1 MRTTLLTLCGFSL
14 LVELASAQLIH
25 RYGFDG
31 VGAIAVDSI
40 GGAHGTVLGGAA
52 LAGTGAIDLDGVDD
66 YVRLPGGLVSSLTD
80 ATIEA
85 WATWNGATSWHRIC
99 DFGDNSGGP
108 GGQGVGNSYL
118 VLAARDNVQLV
129 PTGAMRTMAG
139 TTSLKVYGNSLPAAG
154 TLVHYALVFDGTSD
168 SMSLYID
175 GALQNTTPIAL
186 ELTALLDVNCYLGRS
201 QFTQDPHFL
210 GSIEEFRV
218 YRGAR
223 NAAQLAASF
232 AAGPDVVDAGTN
244 YCGPAAPNSTG
255 QSGALLASGSAS
267 ASLGVLSL
275 VASRLPNNAFGF
287 FLASQTQGFVQQPG
301 GSQGNL
307 CLGGAIGR
315 YVGPGQIKNS
325 GATGSFVLVLD
336 LAATPQPNGFVA
348 VTAGQTWNFQCWHRD
363 ALGGAATSNFTD
375 ASAVAFL

>member
-1 MRTTLLTLCGFSL
+1 MRTTLLTFLGLSL
-14 LVELASAQLIH
+14 SAELASAQLIH

-31 VGAIAVDSI
+31 VGAVALDSI
-40 GGAHGTVLGGAA
+40 GGAHGSVLGGAA
-52 LAGTGAIDLDGVDD
+52 LAGTGAVALDGVDD
-66 YVRLPGGLVSSLTD
+66 HVRLPGGLVSSFTD
-80 ATIEA
+80 ATFEA
-85 WATWNGATSWHRIC
+85 WATWDGSTSWQRIL

-139 TTSLKVYGNSLPAAG
+139 TTSLKVYANSLPPAG
-154 TLVHYALVFDGTSD
+154 TLVHYALVFDGTND
-168 SMSLYID
+168 SMSLYVD
-175 GALQNTTPIAL
+175 GVLQNTTPITL

-223 NAAQLAASF
+223 SAAQLAASY
-232 AAGPDVVDAGTN
+232 AAGPDVTDAGTN

-255 QSGALLASGSAS
+255 QNGSLVASGSAS

-275 VASRLPNNAFGF
+275 IASRLPNNAFGF
-287 FLASQTQGFVQQPG
+287 FLTSQAQGFVQQPG

-307 CLGGAIGR
+307 CLSGAIGR

-325 GATGSFVLVLD
+325 GASGAFSLVLD
-336 LAATPQPNGFVA
+336 LAATPQPTGLVT

-363 ALGGAATSNFTD
+363 AVGGNATSNFTD